1 MVLSRVSDDALVQE
15 QQIQEQI
22 FRCIDEYKDIIFNAG
37 AGAGKTYA
45 LIESLKYI
53 INTKGD
59 RLSYHNQNIIC
70 ITYTNVATNE
80 IKERL
85 GNTTLVKVSTIH
97 ERLWDLIKDYQ
108 KQLVQIHIEK
118 LNAELEKINQELETE
133 SKFERYKDLSD
144 KETFISIMNQN
155 REAFYQNKDKGA
167 NDFRTAIK
175 LFLDETYHDL
185 LSNVGHFKSLVGK
198 LYKICDFQNCLEKID
213 RNEEDYKTVLYDAR
227 FNTDKLHRMMIS
239 HDSLLEYACK
249 LIDNYDLVKQILIDK
264 YPYILVDEYQDTHT
278 NVVKILN
285 LLSQYSIQINHKS
298 FIGYFGDTTQNI
310 YDDGVGKDIFNLHQN
325 LENIAK
331 NLNRRSTIEVINVIN
346 KIRNDEIQQQSIYE
360 DADGGLVEF
369 YSGNQNNIDSFI
381 NECRDDWNINQDNKL
396 HCLVLTNELV
406 AKYNGFENIY
416 QKLKN
421 TKYYKSNWKN
431 INTEILSQDL
441 SKLGKIPNFLYRL
454 IEFEHKIE
462 NPQTSITNLIN
473 EKIYKQLTFKQLREL
488 IELFK
493 TIDTTSLKSFI
504 ESMLNIYNETDNESY
519 KKAIE
524 NLFEL
529 EDYTF
534 DFVLDYMLNSL
545 FRDIDEAEI
554 EESKNKL
561 IELLEVDSDEYI
573 AWFNYLNKIE
583 SEEVIYH
590 TYHGTKGEEYDNVVI
605 IMQNNFGKD
614 RNKFPYFFN
623 NYNNEDYLSG
633 DDLSKYTN
641 TKNLLYVSCSRA
653 KYNLRIFYLDDVS
666 DFKNGIES
674 IFGEIKNYMVEVSN
688 E

>member
-1 MVLSRVSDDALVQE
+1 MALSIVSNDARVQE
-15 QQIQEQI
+15 EQIQEQI
-22 FRCIDEYKDIIFNAG
+22 FQCIDEYKDMIFNAG

-53 INTKGD
+53 INSKGD
-59 RLSYHNQNIIC
+59 RLNYHNQHIIC

-85 GNTTLVKVSTIH
+85 GNTKLVKVSTIH

-108 KQLVQIHIEK
+108 KQLVQIHVEK
-118 LNAELEKINQELETE
+118 LNIEIEKINQELETE
-133 SKFERYKDLSD
+133 SKFARYQNLSD

-155 REAFYQNKDKGA
+155 REVFYQNKDKGA

-175 LFLDETYHDL
+175 LFLYEQYHNL
-185 LSNVGHFKSLVGK
+185 LGNVNNFKSLVGK
-198 LYKICDFQNCLEKID
+198 LYKIKDFQDCLEKIN
-213 RNEEDYKTVLYDAR
+213 RNEEKYKTILYDAR
-227 FNTDKLHRMMIS
+227 FNTDRLHRMMIS
-239 HDSLLEYACK
+239 HDSLLEYAYK
-249 LIDNYDLVKQILIDK
+249 LIDRYDLIKQILIDK
-264 YPYILVDEYQDTHT
+264 YPYILVDEYQDTHA

-285 LLSQYSIQINHKS
+285 LLSQYSSQINHKS
-298 FIGYFGDTTQNI
+298 FIGYFGDTAQNI

-331 NLNRRSTIEVINVIN
+331 NYNRRSTIEVINVIN
-346 KIRNDEIQQQSIYE
+346 KIRNDKIQQQSIYE

-369 YSGNQNNIDSFI
+369 YNGNQDDIDSFI

-396 HCLVLTNELV
+396 NCLVLTNESV

-416 QKLKN
+416 QKLKD
-421 TKYYKSNWKN
+421 TKYYKSNWQN

-454 IEFEHKIE
+454 IEFKHKIE
-462 NPQTSITNLIN
+462 NSQTSIINLIN
-473 EKIYKQLTFKQLREL
+473 EKIYKRLTFKQLREL
-488 IELFK
+488 IALFK
-493 TIDTTSLKSFI
+493 TIDTTSLKSYI

-519 KKAIE
+519 KKVIE

-545 FRDIDEAEI
+545 FRDIDESEI

-561 IELLEVDSDEYI
+561 IELLEVNNDEYI
-573 AWFNYLNKIE
+573 AWFNYLNKVE
-583 SEEVIYH
+583 NEAVIYH

-605 IMQNNFGKD
+605 IMQNNFGRD

-623 NYNNEDYLSG
+623 NYHNEDNLGGG
-633 DDLSKYTN
+633 DLAKYTN

-653 KYNLRIFYLDDVS
+653 KYNLRIFYLDDIS
-666 DFKNGIES
+666 DFRASIGS
-674 IFGEIKNYMVEVSN
+674 IFNSIKIYKEQ

>member
-1 MVLSRVSDDALVQE
+1 MALSRVSDYASIQE
-15 QQIQEQI
+15 QQIQEKI
-22 FRCIDEYKDIIFNAG
+22 FQCIDEYKDMIFNAG

-53 INTKGD
+53 INTQGD
-59 RLSYHNQNIIC
+59 RLNYHNQYMIC

-118 LNAELEKINQELETE
+118 LNEEIEKINQELETE

-167 NDFRTAIK
+167 SDFRTAIK

-185 LSNVGHFKSLVGK
+185 LRNVGHFKSLVGK
-198 LYKICDFQNCLEKID
+198 LYKICDFQDCLEKID
-213 RNEEDYKTVLYDAR
+213 RNEEKYKTIFYDAR
-227 FNTDKLHRMMIS
+227 FNTDKLYRMLIS
-239 HDSLLEYACK
+239 HDTLLEYAYR
-249 LIDNYDLVKQILIDK
+249 LIDRYDLIKQILIDK
-264 YPYILVDEYQDTHT
+264 YPYILVDEYQDTHKY
-278 NVVKILN
+278 VVKILN
-285 LLSQYSIQINHKS
+285 LLSQYSDHINHKL
-298 FIGYFGDTTQNI
+298 FIGYFGDTAQNI

-325 LENIAK
+325 LENITK
-331 NLNRRSTIEVINVIN
+331 NFNRRSTIEVIDIIN

-369 YSGNQNNIDSFI
+369 YSGNQNDIDSFI
-381 NECRDDWNINQDNKL
+381 DKCKDDWNINQDNKL

-416 QKLKN
+416 QKLKD
-421 TKYYKSNWKN
+421 TKYYKSNWQN

-454 IEFEHKIE
+454 IEFKYKIE
-462 NPQTSITNLIN
+462 NQQTPIITLIN
-473 EKIYKQLTFKQLREL
+473 ENIYKQLTFKQLREL
-488 IELFK
+488 IELYK
-493 TIDTTSLKSFI
+493 TIDTTSLKLFI
-504 ESMLNIYNETDNESY
+504 ESMLNIYDETDNESY

-524 NLFEL
+524 DLLEL
-529 EDYTF
+529 ADYTF

-545 FRDIDEAEI
+545 FRDIDESEI

-561 IELLEVDSDEYI
+561 IELLEVNNDEYI
-573 AWFNYLNKIE
+573 AWFNYINKVENEAI
-583 SEEVIYH
+583 IYH

-605 IMQNNFGKD
+605 IMQNNFGRD
-614 RNKFPYFFN
+614 RNKFPYFFE
-623 NYNNEDYLSG
+623 NYQNKDSLNDN
-633 DDLSKYTN
+633 DLVKYTN

-653 KYNLRIFYLDDVS
+653 KYNLRILYLDNIS
-666 DFKNGIES
+666 DFRSNIES
-674 IFGEIKNYMVEVSN
+674 IFDSIYEYE
-688 E
+688 

>member
-1 MVLSRVSDDALVQE
+1 MALSIVSDDASVQE

-22 FRCIDEYKDIIFNAG
+22 FQCIDEYKDSIFNAG

-59 RLSYHNQNIIC
+59 RLNYHNQHVIC

-118 LNAELEKINQELETE
+118 LNEEINKINQELETE
-133 SKFERYKDLSD
+133 SKFARYQNLSD

-167 NDFRTAIK
+167 SDFRTAIK
-175 LFLDETYHDL
+175 LFLDEQYHSL
-185 LSNVGHFKSLVGK
+185 LDNVSNFKSLVGK
-198 LYKICDFQNCLEKID
+198 LYKIQDFQECLEKIEC
-213 RNEEDYKTVLYDAR
+213 NEENYKTIFYDAK
-227 FNTDKLHRMMIS
+227 FNTDKLHRMLIS
-239 HDSLLEYACK
+239 HDTLLEYAYK
-249 LIDNYDLVKQILIDK
+249 LINKYDLIKQIIIDK
-264 YPYILVDEYQDTHT
+264 YPYILVDEYQDTHK
-278 NVVKILN
+278 NVVQILN
-285 LLSQYSIQINHKS
+285 LLSQYSTQINHKL
-298 FIGYFGDTTQNI
+298 FVGYFGDTAQNI

-331 NLNRRSTIEVINVIN
+331 NFNRRSTIEVIDVIN

-360 DADGGLVEF
+360 DADGGLVKF
-369 YSGNQNNIDSFI
+369 YSGNQDDIDSFI
-381 NECRDDWNINQDNKL
+381 DKCKDDWNINQDNKL

-421 TKYYKSNWKN
+421 TKYYRSKWQN

-454 IEFEHKIE
+454 IEFKYKIE
-462 NPQTSITNLIN
+462 NPQTPITSLIN

-493 TIDTTSLKSFI
+493 TIDTISLKSFI
-504 ESMLNIYNETDNESY
+504 KSMLNKYNETDNESY
-519 KKAIE
+519 KKVIE
-524 NLFEL
+524 DLLEL
-529 EDYTF
+529 ADYTF

-545 FRDIDEAEI
+545 FRGIDETEI
-554 EESKNKL
+554 EESKNRL
-561 IELLEVDSDEYI
+561 IELLEVSNDEYI

-605 IMQNNFGKD
+605 IMQNNFRRND
-614 RNKFPYFFN
+614 NKFSNFFSS
-623 NYNNEDYLSG
+623 YPNEDGLS
-633 DDLSKYTN
+633 DNDLAKYTD

-653 KYNLRIFYLDDVS
+653 KYNLRIFYLDDIS
-666 DFKNGIES
+666 DFKDGIES
-674 IFGEIKNYMVEVSN
+674 IFNNICEY
-688 E
+688 

>member
-1 MVLSRVSDDALVQE
+1 MALSRVLDDVIVQE

-59 RLSYHNQNIIC
+59 RLNYHNQYIIC

-85 GNTTLVKVSTIH
+85 GNTTLVKISTIH

-108 KQLVQIHIEK
+108 KQLVQIHVEK
-118 LNAELEKINQELETE
+118 LNEEIEKINQKLETE

-155 REAFYQNKDKGA
+155 REVFYQNKDKGA
-167 NDFRTAIK
+167 NVFKTVIK
-175 LFLDETYHDL
+175 LFLDEQYHNL
-185 LSNVGHFKSLVGK
+185 LGNVSNFKSLVVK
-198 LYKICDFQNCLEKID
+198 LYKIQDFQDCLEKIE
-213 RNEEDYKTVLYDAR
+213 RNEEKYKTIFYDAR
-227 FNTDKLHRMMIS
+227 FNTDKLHKMIIS
-239 HDSLLEYACK
+239 HDTLLEYAYR
-249 LIDNYDLVKQILIDK
+249 LIDRYGLIKQILIDQ
-264 YPYILVDEYQDTHT
+264 YPYILVDEYQDTHEY
-278 NVVKILN
+278 VVKILN
-285 LLSQYSIQINHKS
+285 LLSQYSDHINHKL
-298 FIGYFGDTTQNI
+298 FIGYFGDTVQNI

-325 LENIAK
+325 LENITK
-331 NLNRRSTIEVINVIN
+331 IFNRRSTIEVIDVIN
-346 KIRNDEIQQQSIYE
+346 KIRNDDLKQQSIYE
-360 DADGGLVEF
+360 DAEGGLVEF
-369 YSGNQNNIDSFI
+369 YNGCSDDIDSFI
-381 NECRDDWNINQDNKL
+381 NSCRDDWNINQDNKL

-416 QKLKN
+416 QKLKD
-421 TKYYKSNWKN
+421 TKYYKSNWQN

-441 SKLGKIPNFLYRL
+441 SKLGNIPNFLYRL
-454 IEFEHKIE
+454 IEFKHKIE
-462 NPQTSITNLIN
+462 NPQTPITSLIN

-493 TIDTTSLKSFI
+493 TIDATSLKSFI

-524 NLFEL
+524 DLLEL
-529 EDYTF
+529 ADYTF

-545 FRDIDEAEI
+545 FRDIDETEI

-561 IELLEVDSDEYI
+561 IELLEVSNDEYI
-573 AWFNYLNKIE
+573 AWFYYINKVE
-583 SEEVIYH
+583 NEAVIYH

-605 IMQNNFGKD
+605 IMQNNFGRD
-614 RNKFPYFFN
+614 RNKFPYFFE
-623 NYNNEDYLSG
+623 NYQNEDSLNG
-633 DDLSKYTN
+633 NDLVKYTN
-641 TKNLLYVSCSRA
+641 TKNLLYVSCSRV
-653 KYNLRIFYLDDVS
+653 KYNLRILYLDDVS
-666 DFKNGIES
+666 DFSSGIES
-674 IFGEIKNYMVEVSN
+674 IFGKISN
-688 E
+688 EIVDVKNE